1 MILLQNLQKFL
12 VKAKKY
18 TYASG
23 EENKK
28 IKEIDHSTTL
38 IFEEWDWKY
47 HDNYFGWEPYGG
59 RELVFF
65 QDKPVYIM
73 TYYWRVNE
81 EVSDVGDLYKILQE
95 ALTLIP
101 ESNPY
106 RWPEKYINW
115 DYAYSNKFIWN
126 VDNFSGEEI
135 IEYKSEEVYKAKYIW
150 WLVDQR

>member
-1 MILLQNLQKFL
+1 MLDIQTLQNFL

-23 EENKK
+23 DKSREV
-28 IKEIDHSTTL
+28 KESDHSTTL

-47 HDNYFGWEPYGG
+47 HDNYFGWEPYGW
-59 RELVFF
+59 REVVFF
-65 QDKPVYIM
+65 KDKPVYIM

-81 EVSDVGDLYKILQE
+81 GISDVGGLYKILQE

-106 RWPEKYINW
+106 RWPEKYTNW
-115 DYAYSNKFIWN
+115 DYIYINKFVWN
-126 VDNFSGEEI
+126 VDNFSGEES
-135 IEYKSEEVYKAKYIW
+135 IEYKWKEVYKAKYMW